1 MTSATLIFAALVF
14 ALVLMLSL
22 AVLSRWL
29 PDPGRERLARLTE
42 QNARINALTHGQ
54 TAPASAW
61 QQAQA
66 QLLSGLLWLGPWTS
80 GLSGGEGDTPSAVRL
95 RFGHAGWR
103 SPVALQ
109 IYFICKTLL
118 TLMLPILVWSVL
130 NAQGWPANP
139 MLRMALVVAAAA
151 VGYYLPD
158 AVLRQRIQRRQLE
171 LLHAFPDALDLLRLC
186 VQAGLGLD
194 AAIERVGR
202 EMRHARPILSEEFA
216 LTGLALRAGS
226 SRAEALRNLSQRVG
240 LKDID
245 ALVAMLIQA
254 DRFGTSV
261 SESLAVYAD
270 ALRTQRRLRAEE
282 AAAKLPV
289 KLLIPLIFCVFPSL
303 LTVLLGPVVVTLARQ
318 FVKVV

>member
-14 ALVLMLSL
+14 ALVMALSL
-22 AVLSRWL
+22 ALLSRWL
-29 PDPGRERLARLTE
+29 PDPGRERLDRLSAQSPDLGAQASIWQRAQARL
-42 QNARINALTHGQ
+42 L
-54 TAPASAW
+54 SA
-61 QQAQA
+61 
-66 QLLSGLLWLGPWTS
+66 LLWLGPWTA
-80 GLSGGEGDTPSAVRL
+80 GLSGGEGDTPSALRL

-109 IYFICKTLL
+109 IYFVGKTLL
-118 TLMLPILVWSVL
+118 TLVLPALVWTVL

-139 MLRMALVVAAAA
+139 QLRLALVIATAAL
-151 VGYYLPD
+151 GYYLPD
-158 AVLRQRIQRRQLE
+158 AVLKLRIQRRQMN

-202 EMRHARPILSEEFA
+202 EMRQARPVLSEEFA
-216 LTGLALRAGS
+216 LTGLALRAGA
-226 SRAEALRNLSQRVG
+226 SREEALRHLSQRVG
-240 LKDID
+240 IKDID

-270 ALRTQRRLRAEE
+270 SLRTKRRLRAEE

-303 LTVLLGPVVVTLARQ
+303 LTVLLGPVVVTLARG
-318 FVKVV
+318 FLKAGA

>member
-1 MTSATLIFAALVF
+1 MTSATLIFALLVF
-14 ALVLMLSL
+14 ALVVMLSL
-22 AVLSRWL
+22 ALFSRWL
-29 PDPGRERLARLTE
+29 FDPGHERLAQLGAQSPNRDAAGIW
-42 QNARINALTHGQ
+42 Q
-54 TAPASAW
+54 SAKNH
-61 QQAQA
+61 
-66 QLLSGLLWLGPWTS
+66 LPSVLLWLAPWTTA
-80 GLSGGEGDTPSAVRL
+80 LSGGDKDAPSALRL

-109 IYFICKTLL
+109 IFFTCKTLFTLLLPALTWSVLSALGWPTDTLQRL
-118 TLMLPILVWSVL
+118 TLM
-130 NAQGWPANP
+130 
-139 MLRMALVVAAAA
+139 VAAAA
-151 VGYYLPD
+151 LGYYLPD
-158 AVLRQRIQRRQLE
+158 AVLKLRIQRRQQE
-171 LLHAFPDALDLLRLC
+171 LMHAFPDALDLLRLC

-202 EMRHARPILSEEFA
+202 EMRLARPVLSEEFA

-245 ALVAMLIQA
+245 ALVSMLIQA

-261 SESLAVYAD
+261 SESLTVHAD

-303 LTVLLGPVVVTLARQ
+303 LTVLLGPVVVTLTRE

>member
-29 PDPGRERLARLTE
+29 PDPGRERLASLTC
-42 QNARINALTHGQ
+42 QNTSNK
-54 TAPASAW
+54 APNSDPTQHTSAW
-61 QQAQA
+61 QLAQA
-66 QLLSGLLWLGPWTS
+66 RLLSALLWLGPWTS
-80 GLSGGEGDTPSAVRL
+80 WLSGGEGDTPSELRL
-95 RFGHAGWR
+95 RFGHAGLR
-103 SPVALQ
+103 SPAALQ
-109 IYFICKTLL
+109 IYFIGKTLL
-118 TLMLPILVWSVL
+118 TLMPPMLAWGVL
-130 NAQGWPANP
+130 NAKGWPANP

-151 VGYYLPD
+151 VGYYVPD
-158 AVLRQRIQRRQLE
+158 LLLKLRIQRRQRE

-202 EMRHARPILSEEFA
+202 EMRQARPILSEEFA
-216 LTGLALRAGS
+216 LTGLALRGGS
-226 SRAEALRNLSQRVG
+226 SRSEALRSLSQRVG

-245 ALVAMLIQA
+245 ALVSMLIQA

-303 LTVLLGPVVVTLARQ
+303 LTVLLGPVVVTLARE
-318 FVKVV
+318 FVKVG

>member
-1 MTSATLIFAALVF
+1 MTSSTLIFAALVF
-14 ALVLMLSL
+14 ALVLTVSL

-29 PDPGRERLARLTE
+29 PDPGRERLTRLSTP
-42 QNARINALTHGQ
+42 NAGT
-54 TAPASAW
+54 TAQASAW
-61 QQAQA
+61 QRGQAR
-66 QLLSGLLWLGPWTS
+66 LLSALLWLGPWTA
-80 GLSGGEGDTPSAVRL
+80 GLSGGEGDTPSALRL

-118 TLMLPILVWSVL
+118 TVLLPTLAWSVL

-151 VGYYLPD
+151 LGYYLPD
-158 AVLRQRIQRRQLE
+158 AVLKLRIQRRQLE

-202 EMRHARPILSEEFA
+202 EMRHARPVLSEEFA

-245 ALVAMLIQA
+245 ALVSMLIQA
-254 DRFGTSV
+254 DRYGTSV
-261 SESLAVYAD
+261 SESLAVHAD

-289 KLLIPLIFCVFPSL
+289 KLLFPLIFCVFPSL

>member
-14 ALVLMLSL
+14 ALILTLSL

-29 PDPGRERLARLTE
+29 PDPGRQRLESLTSPNTPNSGQTTRTNAWHRAQARL
-42 QNARINALTHGQ
+42 L
-54 TAPASAW
+54 SA
-61 QQAQA
+61 
-66 QLLSGLLWLGPWTS
+66 LLWLGPWTT
-80 GLSGGEGDTPSAVRL
+80 GLSGGEGDTPSAL
-95 RFGHAGWR
+95 RIRFAHAGWR

-109 IYFICKTLL
+109 IYFISKTVL
-118 TLMLPILVWSVL
+118 TLMLPILTWGLL
-130 NAQGWPANP
+130 NAQGWPANT
-139 MLRMALVVAAAA
+139 MLRMALVVAVAA

-158 AVLRQRIQRRQLE
+158 AVLRLRIQRRQLE

-202 EMRHARPILSEEFA
+202 EMRNARPILSEEFA
-216 LTGLALRAGS
+216 LTGLALRGGS

-245 ALVAMLIQA
+245 AMVSMLIQA

-270 ALRTQRRLRAEE
+270 SLRTQRRLRAEE

-289 KLLIPLIFCVFPSL
+289 KLLIPLIFCIFPSL
-303 LTVLLGPVVVTLARQ
+303 LTVLLGPVVVTLARH
-318 FVKVV
+318 FVKVG

>member
-1 MTSATLIFAALVF
+1 MTSANLIFAALVF
-14 ALVLMLSL
+14 ALVLTLSL

-29 PDPGRERLARLTE
+29 PDPGRERLARLTGPDSP
-42 QNARINALTHGQ
+42 NSGQ
-54 TAPASAW
+54 TTRISAW
-61 QQAQA
+61 QRAQDR
-66 QLLSGLLWLGPWTS
+66 LLSALLWLGPWTT
-80 GLSGGEGDTPSAVRL
+80 GLSGGEGDASSALRL
-95 RFGHAGWR
+95 RFANAGWR
-103 SPVALQ
+103 SAVAMQ
-109 IYFICKTLL
+109 IYFISKTLL
-118 TLMLPILVWSVL
+118 TVLLPALTWSVL
-130 NAQGWPANP
+130 NAQGWPANT
-139 MLRMALVVAAAA
+139 MMRMALVVTAAA

-158 AVLRQRIQRRQLE
+158 AVLKLRIQRRQLE
-171 LLHAFPDALDLLRLC
+171 LMHAFPDALDLLRLC

-202 EMRHARPILSEEFA
+202 EMRQARPILSEEFA
-216 LTGLALRAGS
+216 LTGLALRGGS

-245 ALVAMLIQA
+245 ALVSMLIQA

-261 SESLAVYAD
+261 SESLAIHAD

-303 LTVLLGPVVVTLARQ
+303 LTVLLGPVVVTLARH
-318 FVKVV
+318 FVKVS

>member
-14 ALVLMLSL
+14 ALVLTLSL

-29 PDPGRERLARLTE
+29 PDPGRERLARLITPS
-42 QNARINALTHGQ
+42 A
-54 TAPASAW
+54 APAAQVSAW

-80 GLSGGEGDTPSAVRL
+80 GLSGGDGDTPSALRL

-109 IYFICKTLL
+109 IYFISKTLL
-118 TLMLPILVWSVL
+118 TVLLPTLAWSVL
-130 NAQGWPANP
+130 NAQGWPANT

-158 AVLRQRIQRRQLE
+158 TVLRLRIQRRQLE

-245 ALVAMLIQA
+245 ALVSMLIQA

-261 SESLAVYAD
+261 SESLAVHAD
-270 ALRTQRRLRAEE
+270 ALRIQRRLRAEE

-303 LTVLLGPVVVTLARQ
+303 LTVLLGPVVVTLARE

>member
-14 ALVLMLSL
+14 AVVLMLSL

-29 PDPGRERLARLTE
+29 PDPGRDRLARLTA
-42 QNARINALTHGQ
+42 QNGTNTGADTGPS
-54 TAPASAW
+54 TAASAW
-61 QQAQA
+61 QQAQGSM
-66 QLLSGLLWLGPWTS
+66 LSGLLWLGPWTA
-80 GLSGGEGDTPSAVRL
+80 GLSGGEGDTPSLVRL

-109 IYFICKTLL
+109 IYFISKTLL
-118 TLMLPILVWSVL
+118 TVLLPALAWGVL
-130 NAQGWPANP
+130 SAQSWPANT
-139 MLRMALVVAAAA
+139 MLRMALVVMAAAL
-151 VGYYLPD
+151 GYYLPD
-158 AVLRQRIQRRQLE
+158 AVLRLRIQHRQLE

-216 LTGLALRAGS
+216 LTGLALRGGS
-226 SRAEALRNLSQRVG
+226 SRADALRKLSQRVG

-261 SESLAVYAD
+261 SESLMVHAD

-289 KLLIPLIFCVFPSL
+289 KLLFPLIFCVFPSL
-303 LTVLLGPVVVTLARQ
+303 LTVLLGPVVVTLARE
-318 FVKVV
+318 FVKVG

>member
-1 MTSATLIFAALVF
+1 MTSSTLIFAVLVF
-14 ALVLMLSL
+14 ALVLTLSL

-29 PDPGRERLARLTE
+29 PDPGRERLARLSTP
-42 QNARINALTHGQ
+42 NAGT
-54 TAPASAW
+54 TAQASAW
-61 QQAQA
+61 QRGQAR
-66 QLLSGLLWLGPWTS
+66 LLSALLWLGPWTA
-80 GLSGGEGDTPSAVRL
+80 GLSGGEGETPSALRL
-95 RFGHAGWR
+95 RFANAGWR

-109 IYFICKTLL
+109 IYFVSKTLL
-118 TLMLPILVWSVL
+118 TVLLPSLAWSVL
-130 NAQGWPANP
+130 NAQSWPANP
-139 MLRMALVVAAAA
+139 MLRMALVVAAATL
-151 VGYYLPD
+151 GYYLPD
-158 AVLRQRIQRRQLE
+158 AVVKLRIQRRQLE

-202 EMRHARPILSEEFA
+202 EMRHARPVLSEEFA

-240 LKDID
+240 LQDID
-245 ALVAMLIQA
+245 ALVSMLIQA
-254 DRFGTSV
+254 DRYGTSV
-261 SESLAVYAD
+261 SESLAVHAD

>member
-1 MTSATLIFAALVF
+1 MTSSTLIFSALVF
-14 ALVLMLSL
+14 ALVLTLSL

-29 PDPGRERLARLTE
+29 PDPGRERLARLS
-42 QNARINALTHGQ
+42 AP
-54 TAPASAW
+54 TAGPTAQASAW
-61 QQAQA
+61 QRGQA
-66 QLLSGLLWLGPWTS
+66 QLLSALLWLGPWTA
-80 GLSGGEGDTPSAVRL
+80 GLSGGEGDTPSALRL

-109 IYFICKTLL
+109 IYFISKTLL
-118 TLMLPILVWSVL
+118 TVLLPALTWSVL

-139 MLRMALVVAAAA
+139 MQRLALVVAAAA
-151 VGYYLPD
+151 LGYYLPD
-158 AVLRQRIQRRQLE
+158 AVLKLRIQRRQLE

-240 LKDID
+240 LQDID
-245 ALVAMLIQA
+245 ALVSMLIQA

-261 SESLAVYAD
+261 SESLAVHAD

>member
-1 MTSATLIFAALVF
+1 MTSSTLIFAALVF
-14 ALVLMLSL
+14 ALVLTLSL

-29 PDPGRERLARLTE
+29 PDPGRERLARLSTPS
-42 QNARINALTHGQ
+42 AGSA
-54 TAPASAW
+54 APTSAW
-61 QQAQA
+61 QRGQAR
-66 QLLSGLLWLGPWTS
+66 LLSALLWLGPWTA
-80 GLSGGEGDTPSAVRL
+80 GLSGGEGDTPSALRL

-109 IYFICKTLL
+109 IYFISKTLL
-118 TLMLPILVWSVL
+118 TVLLPTLAWSVL
-130 NAQGWPANP
+130 NAQGWPTNP

-158 AVLRQRIQRRQLE
+158 AVLRLRIQRRQLE

-245 ALVAMLIQA
+245 ALVSMLIQA

-270 ALRTQRRLRAEE
+270 ALRIQRRLRAEE

>member
-22 AVLSRWL
+22 ALLSRWQ
-29 PDPGRERLARLTE
+29 PDPGRERLARLTAQTA
-42 QNARINALTHGQ
+42 QNNALIHGQ

-61 QQAQA
+61 QRAQTS
-66 QLLSGLLWLGPWTS
+66 LLSALLWLGPWTT
-80 GLSGGEGDTPSAVRL
+80 GLSGGEGDTPSALRL

-109 IYFICKTLL
+109 IYFISKTLL
-118 TLMLPILVWSVL
+118 TLMLPILAWSVL

-139 MLRMALVVAAAA
+139 MLRLALVVAAAA

-158 AVLRQRIQRRQLE
+158 AVLKLRIQRRQLE

-216 LTGLALRAGS
+216 LTGWPCGLAHRAPKRFATCRSAWASKTSTPWCPCS
-226 SRAEALRNLSQRVG
+226 SRPTALAPACPNHWPSTPTPC
-240 LKDID
+240 
-245 ALVAMLIQA
+245 A
-254 DRFGTSV
+254 S
-261 SESLAVYAD
+261 S
-270 ALRTQRRLRAEE
+270 
-282 AAAKLPV
+282 AACAPKKP
-289 KLLIPLIFCVFPSL
+289 PPNSPSNSSY
-303 LTVLLGPVVVTLARQ
+303 R
-318 FVKVV
+318 

>member
-1 MTSATLIFAALVF
+1 MTSATLIFAAIVF
-14 ALVLMLSL
+14 ALVLTLSL

-29 PDPGRERLARLTE
+29 PDLGRERLDRLTLNARDAAPSAHASVWQRVYARL
-42 QNARINALTHGQ
+42 L
-54 TAPASAW
+54 SA
-61 QQAQA
+61 
-66 QLLSGLLWLGPWTS
+66 LLWLGPWTA
-80 GLSGGEGDTPSAVRL
+80 GLSSGESAGPSALRL

-109 IYFICKTLL
+109 IYFISKTLL
-118 TLMLPILVWSVL
+118 TVLLATLGWSVL
-130 NAQGWPANP
+130 HAQGWPANTL
-139 MLRMALVVAAAA
+139 LRMALVIAAAA

-158 AVLRQRIQRRQLE
+158 AVLSLRIQRRQQA

-202 EMRHARPILSEEFA
+202 EMRYARPVLFEELA
-216 LTGLALRAGS
+216 ITGLALRAGS
-226 SRAEALRNLSQRVG
+226 SRTEALRNLAQRVG

-245 ALVAMLIQA
+245 ALVSMLIQA

-261 SESLAVYAD
+261 SESLTVHAD

-289 KLLIPLIFCVFPSL
+289 KLLFPLIFCVFPSL
-303 LTVLLGPVVVTLARQ
+303 LTVLLGPVVVTIARQ
-318 FVKVV
+318 FVKAG

>member
-14 ALVLMLSL
+14 ALVLTLSL

-29 PDPGRERLARLTE
+29 PDPGRERLARLSTPS
-42 QNARINALTHGQ
+42 A
-54 TAPASAW
+54 APAAQVSAW
-61 QQAQA
+61 QKAQA

-80 GLSGGEGDTPSAVRL
+80 GLSGGDGDTPSALRL

-109 IYFICKTLL
+109 IYFISKTLL
-118 TLMLPILVWSVL
+118 TVLLPTLAWSVL
-130 NAQGWPANP
+130 NAQGWPANT

-158 AVLRQRIQRRQLE
+158 TVLRLRIQRRQLE

-245 ALVAMLIQA
+245 ALVSMLIQA

-261 SESLAVYAD
+261 SESLAVHAD
-270 ALRTQRRLRAEE
+270 ALRIQRRLRAEE

-303 LTVLLGPVVVTLARQ
+303 LTVLLGPVVVTLARE
-318 FVKVV
+318 FVKVG

>member
-1 MTSATLIFAALVF
+1 MTSSTLIFAALVF
-14 ALVLMLSL
+14 ALVLTLSL

-29 PDPGRERLARLTE
+29 PDPGRERLARLSTPS
-42 QNARINALTHGQ
+42 AGSA
-54 TAPASAW
+54 APTSAW
-61 QQAQA
+61 QRGQAR
-66 QLLSGLLWLGPWTS
+66 LLSAMLWLGPWTAS
-80 GLSGGEGDTPSAVRL
+80 LSGGEGDTPSALRL
-95 RFGHAGWR
+95 RFANAGWR

-109 IYFICKTLL
+109 IYFISKTLL
-118 TLMLPILVWSVL
+118 TVLLPALTWSVL
-130 NAQGWPANP
+130 NAQSWPANP
-139 MLRMALVVAAAA
+139 MQRLALVVAAAA
-151 VGYYLPD
+151 LGYYLPD
-158 AVLRQRIQRRQLE
+158 AVLKLRIQGRQLE

-202 EMRHARPILSEEFA
+202 EMRHARPVLSEEFA

-245 ALVAMLIQA
+245 ALVAMLIQS

-261 SESLAVYAD
+261 SESLQVYAD

-318 FVKVV
+318 FVKVD